1 MQINYEL
8 YKVFY
13 KVAEHLSFSKAAVEL
28 YVSQSAVSQN
38 INNLE
43 KELQTKLFIRSTK
56 NVQLTEAGRVLFKH
70 IEPAFNLIENGEK
83 SIKEINALQKGEIHI
98 GANDTISKDFLLPY
112 LNKFHQLYPGIK
124 IQITNRTSSTCID
137 LLKQNKVNL
146 IISNLPNG
154 KITEKM
160 QVEEI
165 YQFNDIFIAGR
176 EFKELKTTK
185 LSLSSLKNYPLLMLE
200 ANTTTSKFLKKS
212 LNKFG
217 IDINAEV
224 ELGSVD
230 LLIEMAKIGLGIA
243 FVPEY
248 CLELNNQNI
257 FKINIKEKLPA
268 RKLAVIINKDI
279 PLSNAAK
286 KFIDLL

>member
-13 KVAEHLSFSKAAVEL
+13 KVAEHLSFSKAAEEL
-28 YVSQSAVSQN
+28 FVSQSAVSQN

-43 KELQTKLFIRSTK
+43 KELESKLFIRSTK
-56 NVQLTEAGRVLFKH
+56 NVKLTEAGRVLLKH
-70 IEPAFNLIENGEK
+70 IEPAYNLIENGEK
-83 SIKEINALQKGEIHI
+83 TIKEINALQKGEIHI
-98 GANDTISKDFLLPY
+98 GANDTISKDYLLNY
-112 LNKFHQLYPGIK
+112 LNQFHQLYPEIK

-137 LLKQNKVNL
+137 LLIQNKVNL
-146 IISNLPNG
+146 IISNLPNE

-160 QVEEI
+160 AVKEI
-165 YQFNDIFIAGR
+165 YQFNDVFIAGR
-176 EFKELKTTK
+176 DFKELQNKEISITD
-185 LSLSSLKNYPLLMLE
+185 LKKYPLLMLE

-212 LNKFG
+212 LNKFA

-248 CLELNNQNI
+248 CLELDNENI
-257 FKINIKEKLPA
+257 FKIKTKEKLPA
-268 RKLAVIINKDI
+268 RKLAVVTNKDI

-286 KFIDLL
+286 KFIEIL

>member
-13 KVAEHLSFSKAAVEL
+13 KVAEHLSFSKAAEEL
-28 YVSQSAVSQN
+28 FVSQSAVSQN

-43 KELQTKLFIRSTK
+43 KELKSKLFIRSTK
-56 NVQLTEAGRVLFKH
+56 NVKLTEAGRVLLKH
-70 IEPAFNLIENGEK
+70 IEPAYNLIENGEK
-83 SIKEINALQKGEIHI
+83 TIKEINALQKGEIHI
-98 GANDTISKDFLLPY
+98 GANDTISKDFLLNY
-112 LNKFHQLYPGIK
+112 LKNFHQLYPEVK

-137 LLKQNKVNL
+137 LLIQNKVNL
-146 IISNLPNG
+146 IISNLPNE

-160 QVEEI
+160 AVKEI
-165 YQFNDIFIAGR
+165 YRFNDVFIAGR
-176 EFKELKTTK
+176 DFKELQNKEISINDFK
-185 LSLSSLKNYPLLMLE
+185 KYPLLMLE

-212 LNKFG
+212 LKEFAL
-217 IDINAEV
+217 DINAEV

-248 CLELNNQNI
+248 CLELDNESI
-257 FKINIKEKLPA
+257 FKIKIKEKLPA
-268 RKLAVIINKDI
+268 RKLAVITNKDI

-286 KFIDLL
+286 KFIELL

>member
-13 KVAEHLSFSKAAVEL
+13 KVAEHLSFSKAAEEL
-28 YVSQSAVSQN
+28 FVSQSAVSQN

-43 KELQTKLFIRSTK
+43 KELESKLFIRSTK
-56 NVQLTEAGRVLFKH
+56 NVKLTEAGRVLLKH
-70 IEPAFNLIENGEK
+70 IEPAYNLIENGEK
-83 SIKEINALQKGEIHI
+83 TIKEINALQKGEIHI
-98 GANDTISKDFLLPY
+98 GANDTISKDYLLNY
-112 LNKFHQLYPGIK
+112 LNQFHQLYPEIK

-137 LLKQNKVNL
+137 LLIQNKVNL
-146 IISNLPNG
+146 IISNLPNE

-160 QVEEI
+160 AVKEI
-165 YQFNDIFIAGR
+165 YQFNDVFIAGR
-176 EFKELKTTK
+176 DFKELQNKEISITD
-185 LSLSSLKNYPLLMLE
+185 LKKYPLLMLE

-212 LNKFG
+212 LNKFA

-248 CLELNNQNI
+248 CLELDNENI
-257 FKINIKEKLPA
+257 FKIKTKEKLPA
-268 RKLAVIINKDI
+268 RKLAVVTNKDI

-286 KFIDLL
+286 KFIELL